1 MTEEESQLQG
11 LREISAQAAVVHD
24 GAVIGVL
31 MPGIRVQTS
40 AGTEIMAAVLC
51 PGGQGGYTT
60 RLLLE
65 RRIPGKDGLNWQQ
78 VMAFGRNWH
87 TWSWQNIPAAQ
98 PWINIYAEHARVL
111 R

>member
-1 MTEEESQLQG
+1 MTDEESQVQG
-11 LREISAQAAVVHD
+11 LREISAQASVVHD
-24 GAVIGVL
+24 GAVLGVL
-31 MPGIRVQTS
+31 MPDIRIPAP
-40 AGTEIMAAVLC
+40 AGVEVMAALLC
-51 PGGQGGYTT
+51 PRGQGGYTT

-87 TWSWQNIPAAQ
+87 TWSWQGIPAAQ
-98 PWINIYAEHARVL
+98 PWIKIFAEHARIL